1 MGGEFHS
8 TGSLHPS
15 GSGGSSWPKVP
26 ILVGSSGPVHNS
38 KDASS
43 GILFFLDSSMVFIGC
58 PRVDLAGV
66 FWTVAGY
73 LFRWG
78 ICLITDADL
87 NRALALVP
95 DTVRQVE
102 LVKTVCLAVV
112 ALRDAKSAGKVFVDW
127 AAVEKRRPV
136 RERGARLKCGLAAPY
151 WETLSWSFSEWLLG
165 CWVCYQIPGPVSTWQ
180 WDVIRCLSEGFWY
193 APEWPA
199 RRSLNLIQSRVN

>member
-95 DTVRQVE
+95 DAVRQVE
-102 LVKTVCLAVV
+102 LVKTVCLAAG

-136 RERGARLKCGLAAPY
+136 RERCSPEVWFGSSLLRDLILVLQRMIAG
-151 WETLSWSFSEWLLG
+151 LLG
-165 CWVCYQIPGPVSTWQ
+165 LLPDS
-180 WDVIRCLSEGFWY
+180 
-193 APEWPA
+193 WPSQYLA
-199 RRSLNLIQSRVN
+199 VRRHSLPLRRILVRAWMTC